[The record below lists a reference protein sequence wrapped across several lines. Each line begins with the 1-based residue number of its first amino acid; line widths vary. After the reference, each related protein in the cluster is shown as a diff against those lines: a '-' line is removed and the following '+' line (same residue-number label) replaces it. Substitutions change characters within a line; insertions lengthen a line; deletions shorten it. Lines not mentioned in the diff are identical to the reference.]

1 MELVATARDW
11 STVNEFIQEQTW
23 QVLVRYGRVKAP
35 AVEPIIIKYKY
46 TAQLMTTDEFRL
58 SQFGTVSSLLSRIR
72 YDTNTIKVRAPE
84 LNKNRVNN
92 IYPRWIIC
100 VWLDEDRCLIRW
112 TRFPNS
118 NVAGGI
124 VILARDLRDCQDAC
138 ANSPNCTGVDWNAT
152 ATAGR
157 RCWMIGPWSAPQ
169 MNNGTAKGVDH
180 YRIERPTDCDGKK
193 VIFHCSTR
201 IKVTV

>member
-1 MELVATARDW
+1 MGAWKLQLLSPSSSSTSTLLSWWRQTSFGCHNLAR
-11 STVNEFIQEQTW
+11 SRHYCHENEQ
-23 QVLVRYGRVKAP
+23 
-35 AVEPIIIKYKY
+35 
-46 TAQLMTTDEFRL
+46 
-58 SQFGTVSSLLSRIR
+58 SSRIR
-72 YDTNTIKVRAPE
+72 YDTNTIKVRASE

-152 ATAGR
+152 APAGR